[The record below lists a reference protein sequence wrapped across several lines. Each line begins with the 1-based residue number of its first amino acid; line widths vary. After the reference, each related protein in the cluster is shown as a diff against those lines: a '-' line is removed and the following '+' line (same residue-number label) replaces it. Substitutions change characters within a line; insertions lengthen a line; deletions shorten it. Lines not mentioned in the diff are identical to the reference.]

1 MILAGAY
8 PLAYVSN
15 IHIPIIG
22 SKVFMR
28 FISKGGKDI
37 RSCVSRIGGVQ
48 HGWLPSGVMCD
59 LASHR

>member
-28 FISKGGKDI
+28 FISKVAKIFG
-37 RSCVSRIGGVQ
+37 
-48 HGWLPSGVMCD
+48 
-59 LASHR
+59 LACHELGSAARLDTKWCHV